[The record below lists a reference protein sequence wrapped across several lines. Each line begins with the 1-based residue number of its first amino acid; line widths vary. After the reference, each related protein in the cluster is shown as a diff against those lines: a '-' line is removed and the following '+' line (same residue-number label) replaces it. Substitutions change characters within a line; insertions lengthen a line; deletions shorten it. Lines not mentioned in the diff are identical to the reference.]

1 MDGNLFNP
9 AGVKFKPISLKS
21 INARY
26 IVLFIWI
33 AIVAIAIALVGFF
46 TREPLVYIA
55 EVVPAASLVWQ
66 MWLIPRQV
74 RAWGYAEGEKDLY
87 IRRGIMFKKMWA
99 VPYGRMQFVDVTQGP
114 IDRMFGIADV
124 SLKTASME
132 SNASI
137 PSLPRE
143 EADRIRVIL
152 TERGEAL
159 RAGL

>member
-1 MDGNLFNP
+1 MDGDLFNP
-9 AGVKFKPISLKS
+9 PGIEFKPISR
-21 INARY
+21 NA
-26 IVLFIWI
+26 IKTGLLGVSFWTVIGMI
-33 AIVAIAIALVGFF
+33 IVAVAAVVTKRQWVYYLEIILIAL
-46 TREPLVYIA
+46 LI
-55 EVVPAASLVWQ
+55 WQ
-66 MWLIPRQV
+66 AWLIPRQV

-114 IDRMFGIADV
+114 VDRFFGIADV
-124 SLKTASME
+124 SLKTASTE

-137 PSLPRE
+137 PALPRE

>member
-1 MDGNLFNP
+1 MDADIFNP

-21 INARY
+21 ISARY

-33 AIVAIAIALVGFF
+33 AVIAIAIALGAFF
-46 TREPLVYIA
+46 SHQPLIYTA
-55 EVVPAASLVWQ
+55 EAVPAVLLIWR

-124 SLKTASME
+124 SLKTASAE
-132 SNASI
+132 SDASI
-137 PSLPRE
+137 PGLPRE
-143 EADRIRVIL
+143 EADRVRVIL